1 MRERD
6 VSGVPHSAYLWQML
20 GGRNG
25 RVKFLRVDEL
35 GGINVIGQL
44 AFLGQKRIDERNPT
58 LGGTMTN
65 PYLAD
70 GTCRMV

>member
-1 MRERD
+1 
-6 VSGVPHSAYLWQML
+6 ML
-20 GGRNG
+20 GAWYR

-35 GGINVIGQL
+35 GGINVIDQL
-44 AFLGQKRIDERNPT
+44 AFLGQRRIDERHPT
-58 LGGTMTN
+58 LGGTITN